1 MKTTEFLT
9 EAGLVK
15 TKLRREYLV
24 NLAKAIESGTPIDLV
39 PDAHARYG
47 SSVIIKTKYARLL
60 RSVAKNAQAN
70 SANYLIL
77 TSDLPD
83 ISRLETED
91 NEPLLLTL
99 IEKSE
104 ILKGGG
110 KGYNVGDIGEIALG
124 IAASIKFLK
133 HGEEVTRKDFLSL
146 ALRLKF
152 NSRLTKKGKVGGAM
166 ELTYTGR
173 IKHKNGK
180 EDDMSLIIV
189 ANGPSAK
196 KFREFIQNP
205 DTFPADVAASIESAL
220 IYVRENGNIKNGI
233 EYTAND
239 PNTNIIE
246 ITCDGISD
254 QKGTKADLVMNIDG
268 RRINLLSAKTGKSQ
282 LGQASGHQW
291 TNQQIFFKTVFGVN
305 IAPFAKLWGKTNDE
319 HIAALQ
325 RIWSDLVIPK
335 CAGLAAGDS
344 TSKERIL
351 IKTIAGGLIHYS
363 NNISATGEVEVVD
376 IVKLATDPAKP
387 GYKLLRIDSKLTDAL
402 DKVNII
408 VTWPDSRMG
417 VNVYGLVPT
426 TLKNGTVKQK
436 KVSLCRFWSTVGG
449 NILRTAVQGGD
460 LLDELAGI
468 AKEADVQAVAKPA
481 TPAVKAPAV
490 VTKKATPVK
499 NAVPVVQQPV
509 AEPAPEVEEPEIDS
523 TTPPAPRARRT
534 ATQPVRQRR

>member
-1 MKTTEFLT
+1 MKTTEFLA

-15 TKLRREYLV
+15 TKLRREYLI
-24 NLAKAIESGTPIDLV
+24 NLAKAIEGGIPIDLV
-39 PDAHARYG
+39 PDAHAKYG
-47 SSVIIKTKYARLL
+47 SSVVIKPKYARLL

-70 SANYLIL
+70 SANYLVL
-77 TSDLPD
+77 SSELPD

-91 NEPLLLTL
+91 GEPLLLTSV
-99 IEKSE
+99 EKSE
-104 ILKGGG
+104 LLKGGG

-152 NSRLTKKGKVGGAM
+152 NSRMTKKGKVGGAM

-180 EDDMSLIIV
+180 EDNMTLVIV

-220 IYVRENGNIKNGI
+220 MYVKENGNIKNGI

-291 TNQQIFFKTVFGVN
+291 VNQQIFFKTVFGVN
-305 IAPFAKLWGKTNDE
+305 IAPYAKLWGKTNDE

-325 RIWSDLVIPK
+325 RIWGDLVIPK
-335 CAGLAAGDS
+335 CAGLAAGDN

-351 IKTIAGGLIHYS
+351 VKTIAGGLIRYS
-363 NNISATGEVEVVD
+363 NNIGAGGEVEVVD
-376 IVKLATDPAKP
+376 IVKLATDPSKP

-408 VTWPDSRMG
+408 VTWPESRMG

-460 LLDELAGI
+460 LLDELAAV
-468 AKEADVQAVAKPA
+468 AKEADVPAKPA
-481 TPAVKAPAV
+481 TK
-490 VTKKATPVK
+490 
-499 NAVPVVQQPV
+499 PVVKPVVKPVATAPKQVAPVQQIQQP
-509 AEPAPEVEEPEIDS
+509 EPEIQSDVDAEPE
-523 TTPPAPRARRT
+523 TPAPRARRT
-534 ATQPVRQRR
+534 TAQQPARARR

>member
-1 MKTTEFLT
+1 MKTLEFLA

-24 NLAKAIESGTPIDLV
+24 NLAKAIEGGIPVDLV

-47 SSVIIKTKYARLL
+47 SSVVIKPKYARIL
-60 RSVAKNAQAN
+60 RSVAKNAQPN
-70 SANYLIL
+70 SANYLVL

-91 NEPLLLTL
+91 GEPLLLTS

-104 ILKGGG
+104 LIKGSG

-180 EDDMSLIIV
+180 EDNMTLVIV

-220 IYVRENGNIKNGI
+220 MYVKENGNIKNGI

-239 PNTNIIE
+239 PNTNVIE

-291 TNQQIFFKTVFGVN
+291 ANQQIFFKTVFGVD
-305 IAPFAKLWGKTNDE
+305 IAPYAKLWGKTNDE
-319 HIAALQ
+319 HIVALQ
-325 RIWSDLVIPK
+325 RIWSNLVIPK
-335 CAGLAAGDS
+335 CAGLAAGDN

-351 IKTIAGGLIHYS
+351 VKTIAGGLIRYS
-363 NNISATGEVEVVD
+363 NNIGAGGEVEVVD
-376 IVKLATDPAKP
+376 IVKLATDPSKP

-402 DKVNII
+402 DKVNIV
-408 VTWPDSRMG
+408 VTWPESRMG

-460 LLDELAGI
+460 LLDELA
-468 AKEADVQAVAKPA
+468 AVTKEADIPAQPATKPA
-481 TPAVKAPAV
+481 TKPVAPAPKRV
-490 VTKKATPVK
+490 VP
-499 NAVPVVQQPV
+499 VQQPQQ
-509 AEPAPEVEEPEIDS
+509 PQPEIQPDTNVEPE
-523 TTPPAPRARRT
+523 TTATMAAPRARRT
-534 ATQPVRQRR
+534 TAQQPARARR

>member
-1 MKTTEFLT
+1 MKTTEFLA

-24 NLAKAIESGTPIDLV
+24 NLAKAIEGGIPIDLV
-39 PDAHARYG
+39 PDAHAKYG
-47 SSVIIKTKYARLL
+47 SSVVIKPKYAKLL

-70 SANYLIL
+70 SANYLVL
-77 TSDLPD
+77 TNDLPD
-83 ISRLETED
+83 ISRLETQD
-91 NEPLLLTL
+91 NEPLLLTS
-99 IEKSE
+99 IEKSD

-152 NSRLTKKGKVGGAM
+152 GSRLTKKGKVGGAM

-205 DTFPADVAASIESAL
+205 ETFPADVAASIESAL
-220 IYVRENGNIKNGI
+220 LYVKENGNIKNGI

-325 RIWSDLVIPK
+325 RIWSELVIPK
-335 CAGLAAGDS
+335 CAGLAAGDN

-351 IKTIAGGLIHYS
+351 VKTIAGGLIRYS
-363 NNISATGEVEVVD
+363 NNIGAGGEVEVVD
-376 IVKLATDPAKP
+376 IVKLATDPSKP

-408 VTWPDSRMG
+408 VTWPESRMG
-417 VNVYGLVPT
+417 VNVYGLVPN
-426 TLKNGTVKQK
+426 TLKNGTVTQK

-460 LLDELAGI
+460 LLDELAAV
-468 AKEADVQAVAKPA
+468 AKEADVPTTAKPPA
-481 TPAVKAPAV
+481 TKPVPLAPKKVAPA
-490 VTKKATPVK
+490 PQI
-499 NAVPVVQQPV
+499 QQPN
-509 AEPAPEVEEPEIDS
+509 ADTQPDSDAGLEIPVP
-523 TTPPAPRARRT
+523 TATPRARRT
-534 ATQPVRQRR
+534 ATQPVRARR

>member
-9 EAGLVK
+9 EAGLNK

-24 NLAKAIESGTPIDLV
+24 NLAKAIEGGIPIDLV

-77 TSDLPD
+77 TSDLPN

-91 NEPLLLTL
+91 DEPLLLTL
-99 IEKSE
+99 IEKSD

-205 DTFPADVAASIESAL
+205 ETFPADVAASIESAL

-325 RIWSDLVIPK
+325 KIWSELVIPK
-335 CAGLAAGDS
+335 CAGLAAGDN

-351 IKTIAGGLIHYS
+351 VKTIAGGLIRYS
-363 NNISATGEVEVVD
+363 NNIGAGGEVEVVD
-376 IVKLATDPAKP
+376 IVKLATDPSKP

-408 VTWPDSRMG
+408 VTWPESRMG

-460 LLDELAGI
+460 LLDELAAV
-468 AKEADVQAVAKPA
+468 AKEADVPAVAKSA
-481 TPAVKAPAV
+481 TQAAKAPV
-490 VTKKATPVK
+490 VTTKKVTPVK
-499 NAVPVVQQPV
+499 NVVPVAQQPV
-509 AEPAPEVEEPEIDS
+509 AEPAPEVEPEIDS
-523 TTPPAPRARRT
+523 TTSAPRQRRT
-534 ATQPVRQRR
+534 ATQPVRPRR